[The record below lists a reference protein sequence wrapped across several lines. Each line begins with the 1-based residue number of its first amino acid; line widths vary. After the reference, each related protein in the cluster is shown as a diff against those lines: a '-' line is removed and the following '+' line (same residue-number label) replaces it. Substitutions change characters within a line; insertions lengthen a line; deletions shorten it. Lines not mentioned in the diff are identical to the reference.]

1 MSRRYKVREQSEAP
15 KKLRICPFGSF
26 CYQDTGLRYVNLIIR
41 VQCYP
46 MHAFVYRTAKRV
58 RIPFLTGDRDKWQV
72 WASFDTQLQN
82 EKEFRFELVRR
93 SWKKNW

>member
-1 MSRRYKVREQSEAP
+1 
-15 KKLRICPFGSF
+15 
-26 CYQDTGLRYVNLIIR
+26 
-41 VQCYP
+41 

-93 SWKKNW
+93 FWKKNW